1 MSEIRSEYSVV
12 SIRFSIRIL
21 SVHSV
26 WQQDSIRSHFGS
38 SVLLHASQ
46 ERERCQARQHSA
58 DPSPVIPVTCV
69 SAMVGFTTEGN
80 ALHVRSLLEG
90 LAQADE
96 QGEVTGSKT
105 RLRVHFRAKFLD
117 ETRHGKES
125 ERHVSCSYRDSTGY
139 VHIQTTATLESMAL
153 KNLMALE
160 RCYLA
165 ALKGETV
172 TDMEMPSLNMGR
184 STFRIPAFHTQ
195 LLQTELPESVE
206 TLYGLKGYVPD
217 DGDNSEEWTVV
228 SVPPMPRVSEDE
240 ELHAALEAIA
250 AHTIDQLHAYPAH
263 SDAVLTFLTKLGHR
277 IPEPSASHH

>member
-1 MSEIRSEYSVV
+1 
-12 SIRFSIRIL
+12 
-21 SVHSV
+21 
-26 WQQDSIRSHFGS
+26 
-38 SVLLHASQ
+38 
-46 ERERCQARQHSA
+46 
-58 DPSPVIPVTCV
+58 
-69 SAMVGFTTEGN
+69 MVGFAAKGN

-105 RLRVHFRAKFLD
+105 RLRVHFCAKFLD
-117 ETRHGKES
+117 EERRGKS
-125 ERHVSCSYRDSTGY
+125 EMRVTCSYHDSTGY

-195 LLQTELPESVE
+195 LLQTEIPESVG

-217 DGDNSEEWTVV
+217 HGDNSEEWTVV

-240 ELHAALEAIA
+240 ELHAAMEAIA

-263 SDAVLTFLTKLGHR
+263 RDAVLTFLTKLGVA
-277 IPEPSASHH
+277 ITTVPPEPSASHQ